1 MSRAPVPKKLSPGE
15 EGFALAC
22 RLNAL
27 DPKREFRFCE
37 RRWRVDFAFPEKKL
51 AIEIEGGVWSGG
63 RHVRGTGY
71 SADLEKHNALAIL
84 GWRLLRF
91 STAMV
96 ENGTAI
102 NTTLAMLAGDVPF

>member
-1 MSRAPVPKKLSPGE
+1 MSRVPVPKKLSPGE

-22 RLNAL
+22 RL
-27 DPKREFRFCE
+27 
-37 RRWRVDFAFPEKKL
+37 EKKL

-71 SADLEKHNALAIL
+71 SADLEKYNALAIL

>member
-1 MSRAPVPKKLSPGE
+1 MRAAKE
-15 EGFALAC
+15 
-22 RLNAL
+22 
-27 DPKREFRFCE
+27 
-37 RRWRVDFAFPEKKL
+37 
-51 AIEIEGGVWSGG
+51 
-63 RHVRGTGY
+63 
-71 SADLEKHNALAIL
+71 